1 MRRRGRRHAR
11 RNPRIPFLGNV
22 NFNAIGG
29 ATGGYLATRYG
40 TGWIMSVLPP
50 QWAADPNTAP
60 MIRIA
65 VKAVVGV
72 VALPMLARALK
83 WKGMA
88 GPLAIGGGI
97 AVAVDLF
104 ETYIAR
110 FIPFPMGEYEQQ
122 ELSAYEMQQL
132 EQGDDMGAAG
142 AYGGGAYGGGAF

>member
-1 MRRRGRRHAR
+1 
-11 RNPRIPFLGNV
+11 
-22 NFNAIGG
+22 
-29 ATGGYLATRYG
+29 
-40 TGWIMSVLPP
+40 MSVLPQ